1 MKNIEKKFYILTIS
15 KKDPEGLMKTI
26 NSVDNFKTDFNLVH
40 ILKIFCL
47 DSERVETSQSYNS
60 KRIKIYGF
68 DKGIYN
74 SMNELLRKVPLNAYA
89 LFLNSGDTISGILKL
104 KNFIK
109 NDDFFL
115 VNTYKE
121 DHNKKNLIKIKN
133 DFFNGM
139 PFSHQSLI
147 FKKKS
152 GMYFNEIY
160 KICGDYDFIIKWMK
174 ENYKS
179 PLHVKRINKV
189 KTIFDINGISSK
201 KRFQR
206 DLEGYIVILNNYGFF
221 KSFIY
226 IAHRFKRYIKL
237 ILTKK

>member
-1 MKNIEKKFYILTIS
+1 MKNIKKDFYILTIS

-26 NSVDNFKTDFNLVH
+26 NSVEHFKTDFNLVH

-47 DSERVETSQSYNS
+47 NSEKIETYKSNNS
-60 KRIKIYGF
+60 KRITIYGF

-74 SMNELLRKVPLNAYA
+74 SMNELLVKVPLNAYT

-104 KNFIK
+104 KNFEK

-121 DHNKKNLIKIKN
+121 YQNKKNLIKIKN
-133 DFFNGM
+133 NFFNGM
-139 PFSHQSLI
+139 PFSHQALI

-174 ENYKS
+174 DNYKS
-179 PLHVKRINKV
+179 PLHIKRINEV
-189 KTIFDINGISSK
+189 NTIFDINGISSK
-201 KRFQR
+201 KRFHR
-206 DLEGYIVILNNYGFF
+206 DLEGYRVILNNYGFL

-226 IAHRFKRYIKL
+226 IVHRLKRYIE
-237 ILTKK
+237 IIFTK